1 MRFFSDRVDGL
12 RLALGFSHG
21 LGVGSFGRGGGLA
34 LLWKEEVEIRLQSLD
49 KLYIDVA
56 VLDPVTTADKWRFT
70 GFYGESRR
78 ELRYRSWDCLKL
90 LNDSSSL
97 PWLCAGDFNETLHAS
112 EQFGSAGR
120 TEWQMEGF
128 REAVSIGGFSDLGF
142 IGLPYTWDNC
152 QDGDHNIKVR
162 LDMGFATNSF
172 LDLYREVKVWNVQT
186 TVSDHSCLVIECLE
200 HSSSWR
206 RKKKN
211 FRYEN
216 MWQRDP
222 SYMALI
228 RDSWDQNPVGQDLEA
243 MHSKLRSMQA
253 NLQTWDKNV
262 FGSVKKNLA
271 DLRKELELERGRR
284 LRAGPSRYEKSLMSR
299 ISELLSREEMM
310 EKQRSRVDWLKEGD
324 RNTSFFQAK
333 SRARA

>member
-1 MRFFSDRVDGL
+1 
-12 RLALGFSHG
+12 
-21 LGVGSFGRGGGLA
+21 
-34 LLWKEEVEIRLQSLD
+34 
-49 KLYIDVA
+49 
-56 VLDPVTTADKWRFT
+56 
-70 GFYGESRR
+70 
-78 ELRYRSWDCLKL
+78 
-90 LNDSSSL
+90 
-97 PWLCAGDFNETLHAS
+97 
-112 EQFGSAGR
+112 
-120 TEWQMEGF
+120 
-128 REAVSIGGFSDLGF
+128 
-142 IGLPYTWDNC
+142 
-152 QDGDHNIKVR
+152 
-162 LDMGFATNSF
+162 
-172 LDLYREVKVWNVQT
+172 
-186 TVSDHSCLVIECLE
+186 VIECLE

-284 LRAGPSRYEKSLMSR
+284 LRAGPSHYEKSLMSR